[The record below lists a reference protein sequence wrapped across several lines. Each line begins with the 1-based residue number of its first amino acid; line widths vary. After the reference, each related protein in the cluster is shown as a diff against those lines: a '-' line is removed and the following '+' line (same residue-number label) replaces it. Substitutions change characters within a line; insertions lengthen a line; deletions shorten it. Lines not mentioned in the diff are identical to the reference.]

1 MSEQNIFVGTV
12 PNDGTGD
19 PLRVAFVK
27 TESNFEELYGDNANV
42 VNSILVL
49 FTSSS
54 NLTSAVN
61 AINLE
66 LGNTNAN
73 VVNVYTL
80 TNSAFNSANTAG
92 LYANTAGIY
101 ANAISINSN
110 NAAIAANNYAGVM
123 ANSINAYTSATYA
136 TKAATSSIFPNTT
149 NAVFNGNFISSN
161 GVYSIGNY
169 TGPYTDGI
177 VMDYVTGIGRISMGT
192 LDGFSFYTGGVGTTL
207 LTSISATGSLTTS
220 NGFYSVGTFNGIFSD
235 GIVVDYVDGNG
246 RISVGGSDSITF
258 YNSGVAAV
266 PLATMKAVVGA
277 GYFGIGTINPA
288 APFTVVSNNV
298 TQIAL
303 AGGLGD
309 FEGSLNSTIQLNI
322 RNANTSTGASSDLIA
337 TSDSGTDTTNY
348 IDLGINGS
356 GYSQASWTINGSV
369 DGYLFTSDGGLA
381 IGTANTTVY
390 KPLQFFIGGTL
401 ASNEA
406 MRITKTAGGANV
418 GIGTTTPAYQ
428 LDVIG
433 AANISQ
439 PTLLVAGQNVLS
451 SISSVKNR
459 NISSKANPYGLTL
472 TDCGTVV
479 AATGTIFV
487 PNTIFYAGNTVFI
500 YNNTATAITITQNTN
515 TILRYGGLA
524 NTNRTL
530 SPNGYAT
537 LTCVQGIESGA
548 NVFVLMGSGIT

>member
-1 MSEQNIFVGTV
+1 MSEQKIFVGTV

-19 PLRVAFVK
+19 PLRTAFIK

-61 AINLE
+61 ALNLG

-80 TNSAFNSANTAG
+80 TNSAFSSANQAG
-92 LYANTAGIY
+92 LLANTAGIY
-101 ANAISINSN
+101 ANAISVNAN
-110 NAAIAANNYAGVM
+110 NAALAANNYAGVM

-177 VMDYVTGIGRISMGT
+177 VVDYVTGTGRISMGT
-192 LDGFSFYTGGVGTTL
+192 LDGFAFYTGGVGTTL
-207 LTSISATGSLTTS
+207 LTSISSTGILQTS
-220 NGFYSVGTFNGIFSD
+220 NGFYSLGTFNGTFTD
-235 GIVVDYVDGNG
+235 GIVVDYVTSNG
-246 RISVGGSDSITF
+246 RISVGGADAITF
-258 YNSGVAAV
+258 YNGGVAAV
-266 PLATMKAVVGA
+266 PTVTISASANL
-277 GYFGIGTINPA
+277 GIG
-288 APFTVVSNNV
+288 
-298 TQIAL
+298 
-303 AGGLGD
+303 
-309 FEGSLNSTIQLNI
+309 
-322 RNANTSTGASSDLIA
+322 
-337 TSDSGTDTTNY
+337 
-348 IDLGINGS
+348 
-356 GYSQASWTINGSV
+356 
-369 DGYLFTSDGGLA
+369 FTS
-381 IGTANTTVY
+381 
-390 KPLQFFIGGTL
+390 
-401 ASNEA
+401 
-406 MRITKTAGGANV
+406 
-418 GIGTTTPAYQ
+418 PAYK
-428 LDVIG
+428 LDCNG
-433 AANISQ
+433 AANISS

-459 NISSKANPYGLTL
+459 TIASQAAAYGLTL
-472 TDCGTVV
+472 NDCGTVI
-479 AATGTIFV
+479 AAGATIFV
-487 PNTIFYAGNTVFI
+487 PNAIFYAGNTLYL

>member
-1 MSEQNIFVGTV
+1 MSEQKIFVGTV

-19 PLRVAFVK
+19 SLRSAFVK

-42 VNSILVL
+42 VNSVL
-49 FTSSS
+49 LLYTQTS
-54 NLTSAVN
+54 NLYSSVN
-61 AINLE
+61 TLN
-66 LGNTNAN
+66 GQVSNAN
-73 VVNVYTL
+73 TEVAFIFGL
-80 TNSAFNSANTAG
+80 TNTAFNSANAAG
-92 LYANTAGIY
+92 LFANTAGIV
-101 ANAISINSN
+101 
-110 NAAIAANNYAGVM
+110 ANNVGYSGNNYSGAM
-123 ANSINAYTSATYA
+123 ANSVNAYTSRIYFSN
-136 TKAATSSIFPNTT
+136 TSNS
-149 NAVFNGNFISSN
+149 VFNGNLLASN
-161 GVYSIGNY
+161 GIYAINNY

-177 VMDYVTGIGRISMGT
+177 VLDYVTGIGRLSMGT

-207 LTSISATGSLTTS
+207 LTSISATGSLQTS
-220 NGFYSVGTFNGIFSD
+220 NGFYSVGTYNGIFSG

-266 PLATMKAVVGA
+266 PLATMKAVIGA
-277 GYFGIGTINPA
+277 GYFGIGTINPI
-288 APFTVVSNNV
+288 APFTVVSNSV

-309 FEGSLNSTIQLNI
+309 FEGSLNGTIQLNI
-322 RNANTSTGASSDLIA
+322 RNANTSSGASSDLIA
-337 TSDSGTDTTNY
+337 TADNGTDNNNY

-356 GYSQASWTINGSV
+356 AYSQASWTINGAT
-369 DGYLFTSDGGLA
+369 DGYLYTNDGGLA
-381 IGTANTTVY
+381 IGTANTTVR
-390 KPLQFFIGGTL
+390 KPIQFFVGGVL

-406 MRITKTAGGANV
+406 MRISSTSNV
-418 GIGTTTPAYQ
+418 GIGFTSPAYK
-428 LDVIG
+428 LDCNG
-433 AANISQ
+433 AANISS

-451 SISSVKNR
+451 SISSVKTNR
-459 NISSKANPYGLTL
+459 TVTSQAAAYGLSL

-479 AATGTIFV
+479 AAGSTLFV
-487 PNTIFYAGNTVFI
+487 PNAVFYAGNTLFI
-500 YNNTATAITITQNTN
+500 YNNTSTSITITQNTN
-515 TILRYGGLA
+515 TILRYAGLA